1 MLRRPL
7 RSGLGSALAFVAF
20 GYAGHGFALS
30 ADQARRDAGA
40 TIGSV
45 EAQMGSIRQVPA
57 ELRRID
63 PSRLVTAAEL
73 HLRTK
78 DYESAIDQLNKVVEL
93 ERQGKVPAAVAADA
107 AYLLGEAYFAAGQL
121 HSAGRYYEL
130 VTDRAD
136 RPAYAPFA
144 GRAASRLVDVA
155 LRTRRTDALPSILA
169 RVNRLAPTDPTGS
182 LQFARAKTLFAQGD
196 LSGARA
202 AAASVPPT
210 SEFGHRAAYLAG
222 VTLVREHGRPAS
234 AEPGS
239 TASLAAAAAPSFQ
252 LPAGLLAAIQAFRKA
267 AELPAKNAE
276 QQHVVDLSWMAIG
289 RLLYEQGAYL
299 DASEAYNKVQR
310 SSPEFTTALYE
321 LGWTYVRLGDYERGQ
336 RALELLS
343 VLEPGRS
350 DAADGALLRADL
362 LLRSGR
368 YEQALAAYHQARDE
382 YDPLQRQ
389 VAAFLANHTDP
400 ADYYDVLTADRI
412 DRTSELP
419 EVALDWA
426 REEAAED
433 RMFAVTDEVAGSR
446 RLVKRSR
453 RLISQL
459 NAVLG
464 SPSRAK
470 MFPTLQAELEKALGL
485 LNQLSLARRQLALG
499 LDDEAG
505 EVGGEL
511 ASVRQERRKLMA
523 RLGEVPAFPADFNR
537 RQSGT
542 EASFNAVSQ
551 EVQKLTLRA
560 DYLQAMVNGL
570 RRVLADAAR
579 HGAPT
584 SGSARAR
591 FEAELAASERELQ
604 QHRVRIEALREGVEL
619 GRVQIGL
626 GDEHFAEDDAVRRKF
641 RELFGREIA
650 LVAAGGDSRDAAEYA
665 RSVEPLLRRI
675 DQAEVSLERSRAS
688 LESASEGRSKDMA
701 ALVDQERALIEQYA
715 GQLEELDQN
724 ARVLLG
730 EMAMQNLEL
739 VRQRLRNVVQRADV
753 GVVQH
758 AWELREEHMHRVR
771 QLQRERAREE
781 RYLNDELREV
791 LDDAEDNL

>member
-7 RSGLGSALAFVAF
+7 RAGFRGALALAVLGSAGQAL
-20 GYAGHGFALS
+20 ALS

-40 TIGSV
+40 TVGSV

-57 ELRRID
+57 ELRKLD

-130 VTDRAD
+130 ITERSD

-155 LRTRRTDALPSILA
+155 LRTRRTDALPAILA
-169 RVNRLAPTDPTGS
+169 RVNRLAPSDPTGS

-196 LSGARA
+196 LGGARA
-202 AAASVPPT
+202 AAAQVPAA
-210 SEFGHRAAYLAG
+210 SEYSHRAAYLAG
-222 VTLVREHGRPAS
+222 VTLVREHGRTAL
-234 AEPGS
+234 A
-239 TASLAAAAAPSFQ
+239 TASPEAPAAAPNFQ
-252 LPAGLLAAIQAFRKA
+252 LPPGLLAAIQAFRKA
-267 AELPAKNAE
+267 AELPAQNTE
-276 QQHVVDLSWMAIG
+276 QRHVVDLSWMAIG

-310 SSPEFTTALYE
+310 TSPEFTTALYE

-389 VAAFLANHTDP
+389 VAAFLAKHTDP

-412 DRTSELP
+412 DGSGELP

-453 RLISQL
+453 RLIAQL
-459 NAVLG
+459 SAVLQ

-470 MFPTLQAELEKALGL
+470 MFPILQAELEKALGL

-505 EVGGEL
+505 DVGGEL
-511 ASVRQERRKLMA
+511 GRVRQERRKLMA
-523 RLGEVPAFPADFNR
+523 RLGEVPGYPADFNR
-537 RQSGT
+537 RQNGT
-542 EASFNAVSQ
+542 ESSFDAVSQ
-551 EVQKLTLRA
+551 NLQKLTLRA

-570 RRVLADAAR
+570 RRVLADAER
-579 HGAPT
+579 HQAT
-584 SGSARAR
+584 NSGSARAR
-591 FEAELAASERELQ
+591 FETELAAAERELH
-604 QHRVRIEALREGVEL
+604 QHRARIEALREQLEL

-626 GDEHFAEDDAVRRKF
+626 GDERFAEDDAVRGKF
-641 RELFGREIA
+641 RELFAREIA
-650 LVAAGGDSRDAAEYA
+650 LVTAGGDSRDAADYA
-665 RSVEPLLRRI
+665 RSIEPLLKRI
-675 DQAEVSLERSRAS
+675 DQAETSLERSRTS
-688 LESASEGRSKDMA
+688 LEVASESRSKDMT
-701 ALVDQERALIEQYA
+701 ALVEQERGLIEQYA
-715 GQLEELDQN
+715 GQLEVLDQN

-739 VRQRLRNVVQRADV
+739 VRQRLKSVVQRADV
-753 GVVQH
+753 GIVQH